1 MAQVLKR
8 TSRHAQLELL
18 QAEYDHFLP
27 FLVAGMRF
35 LGFSTT
41 PVQQDIGCFLEFGPN
56 DLMVQAQRSQ
66 AKSTIT
72 AIFAVWFLIKDPQ
85 NRILIISAGGKQA
98 NEISTLVTR
107 MILNWDIL
115 ECLRPDAS
123 HGDRTS
129 VEAFDVHYSLKGVDK
144 SPSVAC
150 IGITGNLQGKR
161 ADLLIA
167 DDIESAKNSRTAL
180 MRELLLNL
188 LRDFPSICVGRDGQP
203 PKTVFLGTPQSDSSV
218 YNTLPGS
225 GYCVR
230 IWPGRYPALGEE
242 ESYGD
247 MLAPMIRRKMEADP
261 SLRHGYGP
269 TGKSGA
275 PTDPDLLDDHALCT
289 KENKQG
295 PAYFQLQHMLC
306 TLLSDM
312 ERYPLKTTHLIVMRL
327 GEQLPMHFVRSM
339 EATGLRQYQV
349 GSIKFQTSATSFI
362 SPEMAKPTG
371 RVMALDPAGGG
382 KNGDETG
389 VAVADQLGGN
399 IFVRYAGAVKGG
411 YDTDTLDKIVQ
422 LAKRFNP
429 DTIIV
434 EKNMGHGAFTQVLL
448 PLLRKAGVS
457 CAVIDVFHTGQKE
470 QRIADC
476 IEPVAARGSLVF
488 DESVIQEDWAS
499 TQHYPADK
507 RQIYTLMHQFT
518 KLTRD
523 RGALAK
529 DDRLDALSMAIAY
542 WVKALGQ
549 DSELVARAA
558 RDAELTKHF
567 EDPLHHARYTDY
579 AVRHAKFASTLPR
592 RTRR

>member
-1 MAQVLKR
+1 MAQELIR
-8 TSRHAQLELL
+8 TARHAQLELL
-18 QAEYDHFLP
+18 QDQYEHFLP

-72 AIFAVWFLIKDPQ
+72 AIFAVWFLIKNPQ

-107 MILNWDIL
+107 MILSWDIL
-115 ECLRPDAS
+115 ECLRPGTD
-123 HGDRTS
+123 DRTS
-129 VEAFDVHYSLKGVDK
+129 VEAFDVHRDLKGIDK

-203 PKTVFLGTPQSDSSV
+203 PKTVFLGTPQTDASV

-230 IWPGRYPALGEE
+230 VWPGRYPAVGEDE
-242 ESYGD
+242 AYGD
-247 MLAPMIRRKMEADP
+247 TLAPMIRRKMEADP
-261 SLRHGYGP
+261 SLRTGYGP
-269 TGKSGA
+269 TGKSGQA
-275 PTDPDLLDDHALCT
+275 TDPELLSDEALCT

-306 TLLSDM
+306 TILSDAA
-312 ERYPLKTTHLIVMRL
+312 RYPLKAAHVVVMRL
-327 GEQLPMHFVRSM
+327 GEQLPMHFVRTT
-339 EATGLRQYQV
+339 EATGLRPYQV
-349 GSIKFQTSATSFI
+349 GSIKFQMSSTSFV

-371 RVMALDPAGGG
+371 RVLAIDPAGGG

-389 VAVADQLGGN
+389 IAVADQLGGN
-399 IFVRYAGAVKGG
+399 IFIRFAGAVRGG
-411 YDTDTLDKIVQ
+411 YDTDTLTQIVD
-422 LAKRFNP
+422 LCKRFRP
-429 DTIIV
+429 DTIII

-448 PLLRKAGVS
+448 PLLRAAGVLCS
-457 CAVIDVFHTGQKE
+457 VIDVFNSGQKE
-470 QRIADC
+470 QRIADT

-488 DESVIQEDWAS
+488 DEDVIAEDWAS
-499 TQHYPADK
+499 TSHYPADK
-507 RQIYTLMHQFT
+507 RQLYTLVHQFT

-529 DDRLDALSMAIAY
+529 DDRLDALAMAIAY

-549 DSELVARAA
+549 DAELVAKAA
-558 RDAELTKHF
+558 REAELLKHF
-567 EDPLHHARYTDY
+567 QDPMHYNRCMAYGQQSQS
-579 AVRHAKFASTLPR
+579 KFPSTLKKR
-592 RTRR
+592 R

>member
-1 MAQVLKR
+1 MAQALKR
-8 TSRHAQLELL
+8 TQRHAQLELL
-18 QAEYDHFLP
+18 QAQYDHFLP
-27 FLVAGMRF
+27 FLIAGMRF

-41 PVQQDIGCFLEFGPN
+41 PIQQDIGCFLEFGPN

-72 AIFAVWFLIKDPQ
+72 ALFAVWYLIKDPQ
-85 NRILIISAGGKQA
+85 NRILVISAGGKQA
-98 NEISTLVTR
+98 NEISTLITR
-107 MILNWDIL
+107 VILNWDIL

-129 VEAFDVHYSLKGVDK
+129 VEAFDVHWELKGVDK

-167 DDIESAKNSRTAL
+167 DDVESAKNSRTAL
-180 MRELLLNL
+180 MRELLINL
-188 LRDFPSICVGRDGQP
+188 IRDFPSICVGRDGQP

-230 IWPGRYPALGEE
+230 IWPGRYPAVDED

-247 MLAPMIRRKMEADP
+247 MLAPLIRRKMEADP
-261 SLRHGYGP
+261 TLRYGYGP

-275 PTDPDLLDDHALCT
+275 PTDPDLLDDHSLCA

-312 ERYPLKTTHLIVMRL
+312 ERYPLKAAHIVVMRL
-327 GEQLPMHFVRSM
+327 GESLPMHFVRSM

-349 GSIKFQTSATSFI
+349 GSLKFQCSTTSFI
-362 SPEMAKPTG
+362 SNELSKPTG
-371 RVMALDPAGGG
+371 RVMAIDPAGGG

-389 VAVADQLGGN
+389 VAVADQLNGN
-399 IFVRYAGAVKGG
+399 IYIRYAGAVRGG
-411 YDTDTLDKIVQ
+411 YDTDTLAKIVA
-422 LAKRFNP
+422 LAKRFDP
-429 DTIIV
+429 DVIII

-448 PLLRKAGVS
+448 PLLRKENVRAS
-457 CAVIDVFHTGQKE
+457 CIDVFHTGQKE

-488 DESVIQEDWAS
+488 DESVIQEDWNS
-499 TQHYPADK
+499 TQQYPADK
-507 RQIYTLMHQFT
+507 RQVYTLMHQFT

-529 DDRLDALSMAIAY
+529 DDRLDALSMVIAY

-549 DSELVARAA
+549 DSEIAAQLVRE
-558 RDAELTKHF
+558 AELVKHF
-567 EDPLHHARYTDY
+567 QDPMHYNRYTDY
-579 AVRHAKFASTLPR
+579 TVQSNGFQNTLKRNR
-592 RTRR
+592 R